1 LRRLLIPV
9 LLLVF
14 LAALTSFPP
23 AFAQTEPHSEVT
35 GLVDHSYNIA
45 LTELN
50 GMPSVTETA
59 TVRCVGWPPDNPGI
73 NGYDASTLQINLAQ
87 YGLPIALIGVAVV
100 VVGVYVSG
108 AARRRPSP
116 SETR

>member
-1 LRRLLIPV
+1 MRRLLIPV

-23 AFAQTEPHSEVT
+23 ASAQTEPHIEVT
-35 GLVDHSYNIA
+35 GLVDHPYNIT

-73 NGYDASTLQINLAQ
+73 NGYDVYTYDWTGVPLATLLGRA
-87 YGLPIALIGVAVV
+87 GVRSGA
-100 VVGVYVSG
+100 VYVIVYASDG
-108 AARRRPSP
+108 
-116 SETR
+116 